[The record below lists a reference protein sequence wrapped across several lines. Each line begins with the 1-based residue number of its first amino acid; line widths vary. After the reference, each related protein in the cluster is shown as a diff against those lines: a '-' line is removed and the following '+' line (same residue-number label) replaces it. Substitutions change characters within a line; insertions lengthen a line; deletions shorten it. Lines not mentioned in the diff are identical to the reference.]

1 MDVDGSRRGLADTV
15 DSVAQIEVRLAEL
28 DRRIDELFARLGT
41 SSLVPAHAPG
51 HEAPG
56 PGRPQAGRRDASS

>member
-15 DSVAQIEVRLAEL
+15 DSVAAIEVRLAEL

-41 SSLVPAHAPG
+41 SSLVPARAPG
-51 HEAPG
+51 REPPG
-56 PGRPQAGRRDASS
+56 AGQPASGRSEPSS